1 MWIIQANTWAAGF
14 SWDMPDSE
22 TSTIYVFDE
31 VETTAFMASLNDID
45 QQIVADAIA
54 SLLPRWNEVNGKWI
68 KRLPNEL
75 LQLRIGPTRRK
86 VLEHLQVSEPPLFSN
101 TRLLVR
107 VYFAIHRNSPVLLC
121 AYDKAA
127 DSSRSTQQRHMAVA
141 RERQDTWAKRLD
153 K

>member
-22 TSTIYVFDE
+22 NSIIYVFDE

-45 QQIVADAIA
+45 QQIVADVIA
-54 SLLPRWNEVNGKWI
+54 SLLPRWNEVNGNWI

-86 VLEHLQVSEPPLFSN
+86 VLEHLQVSEPP
-101 TRLLVR
+101 
-107 VYFAIHRNSPVLLC
+107 H
-121 AYDKAA
+121 
-127 DSSRSTQQRHMAVA
+127 QRHMAVA